1 MMPGDA
7 SVRKAKLWLSTKR
20 GVPPLWV
27 KKVGADALS
36 IRSGRLHVTGIPVF
50 NQREVAGLVKKMYYS
65 ARGASTP
72 YAIHSK
78 LAPRIANCS
87 AASVRRVVGTLETY
101 QVTKRVLKPPDNRGH
116 KHWMTP
122 GTLQAD
128 TTFTD
133 GRYDKKFA
141 IAVMHDVW
149 SGYTR
154 AFVVEN
160 ETAAVSARAMKK
172 FGQELLSRFGVR
184 PKILMTD
191 KGSEYAT
198 FGRLA
203 RTWRAKHLA
212 SPTGKPINEIE
223 SKNAMLKR
231 RLEIQLVAHGQ
242 TRNISGILDD
252 ICEDINTTP
261 RQWREGHT
269 PVQLLTMSAR
279 MRKEVNRASLKKRRN
294 YTHSEPFRSRL
305 KEVRVGTRVRRILW
319 TTKDIK
325 TRPMG
330 KKGHME
336 KWSREIYRVLKII
349 TQRNAVKKY
358 KINDGLP
365 RFYFRTE
372 IQKVIQVDTEIPAS
386 TKPSGRQ
393 DASNV
398 ISDDVYEPPRG
409 FKQPAPRASKSRRTR
424 HRFRVGQRVWYRAYG
439 RRSDGTIEALKPE
452 LKVRYEF
459 DGQEYFDTGVDKAS
473 LTPNYDDN
481 ITRDF

>member
-7 SVRKAKLWLSTKR
+7 SVRKAKLWLSTR
-20 GVPPLWV
+20 MGVPPLWV
-27 KKVGADALS
+27 KKVGADNLS

-50 NQREVAGLVKKMYYS
+50 NTREVAGLVKKMYYS

-78 LAPRIANCS
+78 LAPRVANCS

-116 KHWMTP
+116 KNWMTP

-242 TRNISGILDD
+242 TRNISGILED

-305 KEVRVGTRVRRILW
+305 KEVGVGTRVRRILW

-336 KWSREIYRVLKII
+336 KWSREIYKVLKII

-365 RFYFRTE
+365 RWYFRTE

-393 DASNV
+393 DPSNV

-459 DGQEYFDTGVDKAS
+459 DGKEYFDTGVDKAS